1 LTYTGSM
8 SVPVLRLALPLPL
21 PQLFDYRPPAGL
33 SAEPGLIG
41 RRARVPFGSRSLIGV
56 IAEVGPPERAE
67 APLREAE
74 AVLDAAPLLHGEL
87 LASLRW
93 LARYTHAPL
102 GDVLSTALP
111 ATLRRGE
118 PLPETQGWAWRL
130 TEAGRTALPRLRGR
144 PRRVAEVLAGLPA
157 AQRQDTR
164 GPAAEPAARH
174 AADERPEGDGI
185 DEIRL
190 DTTLDDW
197 RTAARSLRER
207 GLAERI
213 PIDPD
218 ILRPAAGPGPA
229 LNPEQIAALSTL
241 RALAG
246 ARGVADEGTDGD
258 IHSDP
263 APPDPAPPDPAPPDP
278 APPGPAPPGPDVRHS
293 DVRDPNGDD
302 PDEDTGSIR
311 RSSLGEPPPPD
322 SPAWNRTHPAPTV
335 FAPALLE
342 GVTGSGK
349 TEVYLH
355 AIADCLARGRQ
366 ALVLVPEIGLTPQ
379 TLARFRG
386 RLGVPVHALHS
397 GLADGERARVWA
409 AAARGEARVIVGTR
423 SAVFVPLPEAGL
435 IVIDEEHD
443 GSYKQQDGIRY
454 HARDFALVRARTL
467 GVPILLG
474 SATPALETLHNA
486 RTGRYAHLRLRARA
500 GDARP
505 PAVRVLDVRKRPLTA
520 GLSPE
525 LLDGLQR
532 CLDTGGQAL
541 VFRNRRGYA
550 PVLQC
555 HDCGW
560 SAHCRR
566 CGTPERP
573 SPLTV
578 HGGGRRLQCHHCGA
592 RQTPPPACPDCAG
605 LALQPQGAG
614 TERIEEALAER
625 FPDVAVLRIDSAS
638 TRRKDAFQQQLAR
651 LGDAPGILVGTQML
665 AKGHDLPGLTLVA
678 VVGVD
683 EGLFSADFRA
693 GEKLAQLLIQVAG
706 RAGRAARAGE
716 VLLQTHH
723 PEHPLLQTLIHGGYR
738 AFADG
743 ELALREAAGFPPFA
757 HLALLRAEAQQA
769 DAPAAFLQAAGSLLR
784 SRLPPG
790 ARGAAQAGPAPAP
803 AIELHGPLPA
813 PMARRAGVHRAQLL
827 LIAARRQALHAL
839 LDATLPA
846 LYALPEARRVRW
858 SLDVDPVD
866 LY

>member
-1 LTYTGSM
+1 M
-8 SVPVLRLALPLPL
+8 SDPVLRLALPLPL

-33 SAEPGLIG
+33 SAEPGLVG
-41 RRARVPFGSRSLIGV
+41 RRAQVPFGPRSLVGV
-56 IAEVGPPERAE
+56 IAEVGPPERPD
-67 APLREAE
+67 APLRAAD
-74 AVLDAAPLLHGEL
+74 AVLDAAPVLQGEL

-102 GDVLSTALP
+102 GEVLATALP
-111 ATLRRGE
+111 AALRRGD
-118 PLPETQGWAWRL
+118 PLPETQAWAWRL

-144 PRRVAEVLAGLPA
+144 PRRLADRLTGPPTEAEA
-157 AQRQDTR
+157 AALEPPEATDGTPQ
-164 GPAAEPAARH
+164 AEAV
-174 AADERPEGDGI
+174 DET
-185 DEIRL
+185 RL
-190 DTTLDDW
+190 DAALDDW
-197 RTAARSLRER
+197 RAAARSLRER
-207 GLAERI
+207 GLIERI
-213 PIDPD
+213 PWNAEIGVQGG
-218 ILRPAAGPGPA
+218 RPGPT
-229 LNPEQIAALSTL
+229 LNPEQADALAAL
-241 RALAG
+241 RALAAG
-246 ARGVADEGTDGD
+246 AQGLQQGLQRDLQQNQDTHFSNRETNRDETNRDTQNRD
-258 IHSDP
+258 TENREEENRDTHSN
-263 APPDPAPPDPAPPDP
+263 PPLAT
-278 APPGPAPPGPDVRHS
+278 S
-293 DVRDPNGDD
+293 
-302 PDEDTGSIR
+302 
-311 RSSLGEPPPPD
+311 
-322 SPAWNRTHPAPTV
+322 TV

-355 AIADCLARGRQ
+355 AIADCLARGQQ

-379 TLARFRG
+379 TLTRFRS
-386 RLGVPVHALHS
+386 RLGVPVHVLHS

-454 HARDFALVRARTL
+454 HARDFALVRAKTL

-486 RTGRYAHLRLRARA
+486 QSGRYAHLRLRARA

-505 PAVRVLDVRKRPLTA
+505 PAVRVLDVRKRPLVA

-560 SAHCRR
+560 SAQCRR

-625 FPDVAVLRIDSAS
+625 FPDVPVLRIDSAS
-638 TRRKDAFQQQLAR
+638 TRRKDGLQQQLTR

-693 GEKLAQLLIQVAG
+693 GEKLAQLLIQVSG
-706 RAGRAARAGE
+706 RAGRAARAGT

-738 AFADG
+738 AFADT

-769 DAPAAFLQAAGSLLR
+769 EAPAAFLQAAGALLR
-784 SRLPPG
+784 SRLPHI
-790 ARGAAQAGPAPAP
+790 ARGAAQPDLAPP
-803 AIELHGPLPA
+803 VELHGPLPA
-813 PMARRAGVHRAQLL
+813 PMPRRAGVHRAQLL
-827 LIAARRQALHAL
+827 LIAAQRRALHAL
-839 LDATLPA
+839 LDATIPA
-846 LYALPEARRVRW
+846 LHALPEARKVRW